1 MPNTT
6 PTFACVCVLCLPY
19 DNALILHY
27 STLYS
32 RILDIAKSSH
42 FMELPQPIACKAL
55 IAAYCH
61 AVVPSSSFS
70 FIAAWCLRHLNS
82 DKDRSGVS
90 VFMLV
95 IKTCQNHK
103 PLWWLSSFEFLF
115 RPGFRALLKNSAPIV
130 TWQCDN
136 VKMLIFIN
144 FQYQMVLYDALR
156 VPSRHQ
162 QKTMPNGAS
171 FNPDARATIGKSPQN
186 LGCMYC
192 TPFGHATVHYWL
204 ETFDLA
210 TSH

>member
-1 MPNTT
+1 M
-6 PTFACVCVLCLPY
+6 CVCVLCLPY

-27 STLYS
+27 SNLYS
-32 RILDIAKSSH
+32 RILDITKSSH

-90 VFMLV
+90 VFMLF

-144 FQYQMVLYDALR
+144 FQYQMVLYDALWCHR
-156 VPSRHQ
+156 AIRINKRRCQTVHRSTQMREQQLANLHRTSAACIVP
-162 QKTMPNGAS
+162 
-171 FNPDARATIGKSPQN
+171 
-186 LGCMYC
+186 L
-192 TPFGHATVHYWL
+192 FGHATVHYWL